1 MSNVQKFSSFST
13 FLDVQKRYLE
23 AAGQIEAHN
32 MAQRRDD
39 VSSIDVNELISHC
52 KKYPDALIAM
62 ETPNQKSLSNIAD
75 KLKYLFSYY
84 PYKNVQPMV
93 PYSGIISNEQLI
105 VLYVDS
111 EPMLS
116 NFDMNEVQ
124 RFCEYTRG
132 RDILKRHEDDNEE
145 IIPLLESN
153 AKVWGYWIDDVY
165 FNKHGWKSLYTVDRQ
180 FVSVFASY
188 VGNSS
193 FELILDPHY

>member
-23 AAGQIEAHN
+23 AAGQIESHN

-39 VSSIDVNELISHC
+39 VSSICVNEFISHC
-52 KKYPDALIAM
+52 KRYPDALIVM
-62 ETPNQKSLSNIAD
+62 ETPSQKALSRIAD
-75 KLKYLFSYY
+75 KLKYLFSHY

-111 EPMLS
+111 EPMFS
-116 NFDMNEVQ
+116 NFDMNEAQ
-124 RFCEYTRG
+124 RFYEYTKG
-132 RDILKRHEDDNEE
+132 KDILKRYEKDNEE
-145 IIPLLESN
+145 IIPTLESN
-153 AKVWGYWIDDVY
+153 ATVWGYWINDVY